1 MHRLAPDLH
10 TAEVEACEL
19 PQHLVVIAG
28 DVDDMG
34 AVLGPLHHTAND
46 GIVPLWPVV
55 ASLHPPTINDVA
67 DQVERIAVDMVEK
80 VDQEPVVAAACAE
93 VAVRYPARPIAP
105 PGRPR
110 RAYALDRKSTR
121 LNSSH

>member
-46 GIVPLWPVV
+46 GIVPLWPVE

-67 DQVERIAVDMVEK
+67 DQVERVAVDMVEK
-80 VDQEPVVAAACAE
+80 VDQEPVVAAAGAE
-93 VAVRYPARPIAP
+93 VDV
-105 PGRPR
+105 
-110 RAYALDRKSTR
+110 DRKSTH
-121 LNSSH
+121 LDSS